1 MRVVHEGTVYE
12 VWFMRVR
19 FMRMVHEGKVRVGSS
34 RGWFM
39 RLRFMREVHDE
50 GS

>member
-1 MRVVHEGTVYE
+1 MVHEVNVHEGR
-12 VWFMRVR
+12 FMRVR
-19 FMRMVHEGKVRVGSS
+19 FMRVGS

-39 RLRFMREVHDE
+39 G